1 MRPLH
6 ICFISQEYPP
16 ETGWGGI
23 GAYTYEMAYGLARAG
38 QRVTVIARADGPET
52 VQRCDGVEVHRV
64 RHGPDWGRWKGLW
77 RLNRVW
83 PGFAWAAARRL
94 RHVQAENRV
103 DVVEAAECRADGLF
117 VSLLPGMPRLIVRLH
132 TAWIFVDRMNCVVP
146 DRKKC
151 FIYHQEACALRRAN
165 LITAP
170 SRAIVRL
177 TNTWVPL
184 PRRVGVPVVPNPV
197 NTATFA
203 PARAADSGEILVVGR
218 LEVNKGV
225 LVLEEAI
232 PQVLRR
238 SKRASFRLVGS
249 DGTDAAGRSWRKRI
263 LDGLS
268 SSERN
273 RVRFEC
279 TTREELIDRYRRAEV
294 CVLPS
299 LWENFP
305 YALLEALS
313 CGVAVVGTR
322 TGGIPELIEDGVTGL
337 IVPPADAPALGDS
350 ICTLLDDAG
359 LRRRLGAAA
368 RQRVEE
374 RFSVTKVVPEMLK
387 VYGAVR
393 GGEVV
398 R

>member
-6 ICFISQEYPP
+6 ICFLSQEYPP

-23 GAYTYEMAYGLARAG
+23 GAYTYEMAHGLARTG

-52 VQRCDGVEVHRV
+52 VTQSGGIEVHRV
-64 RHGPDWGRWKGLW
+64 RPGPDWGRLKGLW

-94 RHVQAENRV
+94 RQVHAENRV
-103 DVVEAAECRADGLF
+103 DVVEAAECRADSF
-117 VSLLPGMPRLIVRLH
+117 WVSLLPRMPRLVVRLH
-132 TAWIFVDRMNCVVP
+132 TAWIFVDRMNRIVP
-146 DRKKC
+146 DRRKR
-151 FIYHQEACALRRAN
+151 FVYRQEAWAIRRAN
-165 LITAP
+165 LVTAP
-170 SRAIVRL
+170 SRAIVQL
-177 TNTWVPL
+177 TDAWVPL
-184 PRRVGVPVVPNPV
+184 HRNRSVAVIPNPV
-197 NTATFA
+197 NTDAFA
-203 PARAADSGEILVVGR
+203 PSRLANTGEVLVVGR

-225 LVLEEAI
+225 LVLAEAM
-232 PQVLRR
+232 PAVLRR
-238 SKRASFRLVGS
+238 CPRASFRFVGS
-249 DGTDAAGRSWRKRI
+249 DGTDAAGRSWRQQ
-263 LDGLS
+263 LLEELTPA
-268 SSERN
+268 ERR
-273 RVRFEC
+273 RVIFEQ

-322 TGGIPELIEDGVTGL
+322 TGGVPELIEDGVTGL
-337 IVPPADAPALGDS
+337 LVPPADVLALADGV
-350 ICTLLDDAG
+350 CTLLEDVG
-359 LRRRLGAAA
+359 LRQRLGAAA

-374 RFSVTKVVPEMLK
+374 RFSVAKVVPEMLGL
-387 VYGAVR
+387 YRAVSQ
-393 GGEVV
+393 GG